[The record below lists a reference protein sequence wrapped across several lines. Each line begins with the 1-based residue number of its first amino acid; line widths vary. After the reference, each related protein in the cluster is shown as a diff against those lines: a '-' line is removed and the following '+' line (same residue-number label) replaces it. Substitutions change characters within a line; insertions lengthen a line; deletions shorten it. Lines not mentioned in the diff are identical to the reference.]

1 MPIAAGALHI
11 ASACAPNMPD
21 FRILTTDWRSDRKR
35 LSLVRRKVF
44 IEEQGVPEELEWDA
58 DDAGA
63 IHLLAVDAAD
73 TPIGC
78 ARLLA
83 DGHIGRMAVLRAWRG
98 KGVGRALLQH
108 ALETAR
114 AAGQTTVRL
123 SAQTHAVAFY
133 ASHGFIA
140 EGDEYLE
147 AGIPHLAMKI
157 SLN

>member
-1 MPIAAGALHI
+1 MAE
-11 ASACAPNMPD
+11 
-21 FRILTTDWRSDRKR
+21 FRIVISDWSSDRQR
-35 LSLVRRKVF
+35 LSRIRRAVF
-44 IEEQGVPEELEWDA
+44 IEEQRVPEELEWDD
-58 DDAGA
+58 DDAGG
-63 IHLLAVDAAD
+63 IHLLAVDGAD

-78 ARLLA
+78 ARLLP

-133 ASHGFIA
+133 VRHGFIA

-147 AGIPHLAMKI
+147 AGIPHVAMKV

>member
-1 MPIAAGALHI
+1 VPIAAGALHI

-21 FRILTTDWRSDRKR
+21 FRILTTDWRSDRQR
-35 LSLVRRKVF
+35 LSLIRRTVF

-63 IHLLAVDAAD
+63 IHLLAVDGAD

-78 ARLLA
+78 ARLLP

-98 KGVGRALLQH
+98 KGVGGALIDA
-108 ALETAR
+108 ALAAAR
-114 AAGQTTVRL
+114 LSGLKLVRL
-123 SAQTHAVAFY
+123 SAQIHAAGFY
-133 ASHGFIA
+133 ARHGFVA

-147 AGIPHLAMKI
+147 AGIPHVAMKM
-157 SLN
+157 SLA

>member
-1 MPIAAGALHI
+1 MAE
-11 ASACAPNMPD
+11 
-21 FRILTTDWRSDRKR
+21 FRIVISDWSSDRQR
-35 LSLVRRKVF
+35 LSRIRRAVF
-44 IEEQGVPEELEWDA
+44 IDEQEVPEELEWDA

-78 ARLLA
+78 ARLLP

-133 ASHGFIA
+133 VRHGFIA

-147 AGIPHLAMKI
+147 AGIPHVAMKV